1 MAPVRVL
8 IVDDSPTMRGLIA
21 ASMRNDSDIHVIGTA
36 RDPIEARE
44 AIKTLNPDVITLD
57 IEMPRM
63 DGISFL
69 EKIMRLRPM
78 PVIII
83 STLTKAGAAISVKA
97 LTLGAFDCLC
107 KPQNGNAIDAFENLP
122 DLVKA
127 AAKSRTKPWAD
138 GASKPKPLVEFQPNG
153 NIVAMGSSTGGVEA
167 VMTILTTF
175 PEHCPPTVITQ
186 HMPESF
192 TGSFAAR
199 LDKLC
204 APKVSEAK
212 DGAPLEAGH
221 VYIAPGGAAH
231 LEVAGSK
238 TRICRLRADEK
249 VNGHRPSVD
258 VLFESVTELYGKR
271 AVGVI
276 LSGMGRDGAAGLLTL
291 REAGART
298 LGQNEKTCVIYGMP
312 KVAFELGAVE
322 RQLPLSRISNA
333 ILELCDRTKK
343 NGASE

>member
-21 ASMRNDSDIHVIGTA
+21 ASMRNDPDIDVVGSA

-44 AIKTLNPDVITLD
+44 MIKTLNPDVITLD
-57 IEMPRM
+57 IEMPKM

-97 LTLGAFDCLC
+97 LSLGAFECVC
-107 KPQNGNAIDAFENLP
+107 KPQNGSAVDAFESVP
-122 DLVKA
+122 GLVKA
-127 AAKSRTKPWAD
+127 AAKSRTKPLAD
-138 GASKPKPLVEFQPNG
+138 REATPVRRDDYQPNG

-167 VMTILTTF
+167 VITVLTTF
-175 PEHCPPTVITQ
+175 PEYCPPTVITQ
-186 HMPESF
+186 HMPETF
-192 TGSFAAR
+192 TRSFAAR

-204 APKVSEAK
+204 APKVSEAT
-212 DGAPLEAGH
+212 DGAPLEPGH
-221 VYIAPGGAAH
+221 VYIAPGGASH
-231 LEVAGSK
+231 LEVLGGRSHF
-238 TRICRLRADEK
+238 CNLRAGEK

-258 VLFESVTELYGKR
+258 VLFESVAELYGKR

-276 LSGMGRDGAAGLLTL
+276 LSGMGRDGAAGLLAM
-291 REAGART
+291 RNAGART

-333 ILELCDRTKK
+333 ILELCDRGKK
-343 NGASE
+343 AGAAA

>member
-1 MAPVRVL
+1 M

-21 ASMRNDSDIHVIGTA
+21 ASMRNDPDIHVVGTA

-107 KPQNGNAIDAFENLP
+107 KPQDGNVVDAFEKLP
-122 DLVKA
+122 ELIKA
-127 AAKSRTKPWAD
+127 AAKSRTKPLGGVA
-138 GASKPKPLVEFQPNG
+138 AIPKRSDDFQPNG
-153 NIVAMGSSTGGVEA
+153 NIIAMGSSTGGVEA
-167 VMTILTTF
+167 VITVLTTF
-175 PEHCPPTVITQ
+175 PENCPPTVITQ
-186 HMPESF
+186 HMPETF
-192 TGSFAAR
+192 THSFAAR
-199 LDKLC
+199 LDGLC

-212 DGAPLEAGH
+212 DGDPLETGR
-221 VYIAPGGAAH
+221 VYIAPGGAYH
-231 LEVAGSK
+231 LEVRGRK
-238 TRICRLRADEK
+238 GHVCRLREAEK
-249 VNGHRPSVD
+249 MNGHRPSVD
-258 VLFESVTELYGKR
+258 VLFNSVAELYGKR
-271 AVGVI
+271 AVGAI
-276 LSGMGRDGAAGLLTL
+276 LSGMGRDGAAGLLAM
-291 REAGART
+291 RNAGAKT
-298 LGQNEKTCVIYGMP
+298 FGQNEKTCVIYGMP

-322 RQLPLSRISNA
+322 RQLPLARISNA
-333 ILELCDRTKK
+333 ILDVCDRSKK
-343 NGASE
+343 KVEAA

>member
-21 ASMRNDSDIHVIGTA
+21 ASMRNDPDIHVVGSA

-44 AIKTLNPDVITLD
+44 IIKTLNPDVITLD

-97 LTLGAFDCLC
+97 LTLGAFDCVC
-107 KPQNGNAIDAFENLP
+107 KPQDGNVVDAFEQLP
-122 DLVKA
+122 DLIKA
-127 AAKSRTKPWAD
+127 AAKSRTKPLR
-138 GASKPKPLVEFQPNG
+138 GAVAIPKRSDDFQPSG

-167 VMTILTTF
+167 VITVLTTF
-175 PEHCPPTVITQ
+175 PENCPPTVITQ
-186 HMPESF
+186 HMPETF
-192 TGSFAAR
+192 THSFAAR
-199 LDKLC
+199 LDGLC

-212 DGAPLEAGH
+212 DGDPLETGR
-221 VYIAPGGAAH
+221 VYIAPGGAYH
-231 LEVAGSK
+231 LEVVRRKGHV
-238 TRICRLRADEK
+238 CRVREDEK

-258 VLFESVTELYGKR
+258 VLFNSVAELYGKR

-276 LSGMGRDGAAGLLTL
+276 LSGMGRDGAAGLLTM
-291 REAGART
+291 RNAGAKT
-298 LGQNEKTCVIYGMP
+298 IGQNEKTCVIYGMP
-312 KVAFELGAVE
+312 KVAFETGAVE
-322 RQLPLSRISNA
+322 RQLPLARISNA
-333 ILELCDRTKK
+333 ILDLCDRSKK
-343 NGASE
+343 KGEAA